1 MSSENTVHPNV
12 YGNLT
17 VPRRS
22 GLLGLSFGGSVA
34 LVPIVL
40 IVILLVAL
48 GHMAAAALL
57 MAATIV
63 VIALSKITKKENHTL
78 FGRIMLR
85 FAQKRK
91 EKTQQHLY
99 IAGPTRNGTP
109 DGAIRLPGLMARS
122 ELTEQTDS
130 FGESFGLIRLSR
142 NGVHNY
148 SVVMETPPNGEA
160 LIDRNERERRV
171 ALWGA

>member
-48 GHMAAAALL
+48 GHVAAEALPMAS
-57 MAATIV
+57 IIF
-63 VIALSKITKKENHTL
+63 VIALPKITKKEKQTRC
-78 FGRIMLR
+78 GRIMLR

-99 IAGPTRNGTP
+99 IAGPTGKGTP
-109 DGAIRLPGLMARS
+109 DGATRLPGLMARL
-122 ELTEQTDS
+122 ELAEQTDS
-130 FGESFGLIRLSR
+130 FGESFGLIR
-142 NGVHNY
+142 
-148 SVVMETPPNGEA
+148 
-160 LIDRNERERRV
+160 
-171 ALWGA
+171 